1 VRAAAV
7 AVVNVAKVKSPKRRL
22 ALAMICSP
30 LMNWNIS
37 STVRG
42 DVYQGER

>member
-1 VRAAAV
+1 
-7 AVVNVAKVKSPKRRL
+7 
-22 ALAMICSP
+22 MICSP